1 MIVDE
6 SLRPNGIRLSS
17 TIINYHRLS
26 SPFGRGLRECCNL
39 VLRAFWRGGDK
50 GPGNEV
56 ENVVTSSPLK
66 SMASGEF
73 NHIEMFLPQLRRV
86 LQSSFAVGSHNF
98 YLCAPLQE
106 HTQHV
111 RESGDEQSLKVNCI
125 SRMAVK
131 LLGRRTGA
139 RQSCEAVRGEGWWL
153 NGQRGGR
160 GWEQPR
166 SKGLLGGAR
175 RKALGWR
182 LGLGLSSPA
191 PSPSAAF
198 ALPQAYI

>member
-1 MIVDE
+1 MMGTKTEGADGEWEGV
-6 SLRPNGIRLSS
+6 
-17 TIINYHRLS
+17 
-26 SPFGRGLRECCNL
+26 RECCNL

-73 NHIEMFLPQLRRV
+73 NHIEMVLPQLRRV

-166 SKGLLGGAR
+166 SKGLLGAPAERPWDGGWGWVWVLR
-175 RKALGWR
+175 PPPPRQLLLYPRPTSRFLWFLRKRKKL
-182 LGLGLSSPA
+182 
-191 PSPSAAF
+191 
-198 ALPQAYI
+198 